1 MIDDPI
7 VVFWSGGY
15 DSTLSLLRYIKQGR
29 DILAVSIESQ
39 NTGEV
44 KLAAEKSSRLKIQ
57 PLLHEYSCMY
67 GAHVEYISYPLL
79 DVDTSGVSIAQF
91 DNAYMKCNGYQ
102 GSIKRSSRQRI
113 VQPLLWLS
121 GLYAISPFLP
131 ERCKIAF
138 SYISSDC
145 AVAYNS
151 YIASSV
157 ENAGLIQRKHFE
169 LVEPLLML
177 DKEDV
182 LQELHKE
189 YPNIFEYCYSCESL
203 YHEGPCSSCH
213 PCLTIIQAVSS
224 MLLQH
229 ISEED
234 RAFWTTFLRDRYQV
248 VLERVYNDKEELK
261 YDGSD

>member
-1 MIDDPI
+1 MTDDI
-7 VVFWSGGY
+7 VVVFWSGGY

-29 DILAVSIESQ
+29 SILAVSIESPT
-39 NTGEV
+39 TGEV
-44 KLAAEKSSRLKIQ
+44 KLSAEKLARLKIQ
-57 PLLHEYSCMY
+57 PILHEYSCMY
-67 GAHVEYISYPLL
+67 GAHVEYVSYTLP
-79 DVDTSGVSIAQF
+79 DVDVYDLSMAQF
-91 DNAYMKCNGYQ
+91 DNAYMRCIGYR
-102 GSIKRSSRQRI
+102 GSIKQSSRQRI

-121 GLYAISPFLP
+121 GLYAISPYLP
-131 ERCKIAF
+131 QRCEIAF
-138 SYISSDC
+138 SYISSDS
-145 AVAYNS
+145 ALAYNS

-169 LVEPLLML
+169 LVEPLIML

-182 LQELHKE
+182 LQEMHKE

-224 MLLQH
+224 MLLQN

-234 RAFWTTFLRDRYQV
+234 RVFWTTFLRDRYRV
-248 VLERVYNDKEELK
+248 VLERVHNDKEESK